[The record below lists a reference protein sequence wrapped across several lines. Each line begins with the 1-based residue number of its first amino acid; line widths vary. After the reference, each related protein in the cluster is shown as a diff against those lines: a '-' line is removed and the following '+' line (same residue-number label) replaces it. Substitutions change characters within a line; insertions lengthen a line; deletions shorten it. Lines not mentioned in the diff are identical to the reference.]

1 LKRIG
6 GVLGVVVVAAVLGYA
21 LLSGQLSA
29 GQLVEGLLGEGGASG
44 GDKVAG
50 TVRAAPSADAARR
63 QLSEI
68 RVRPAGSMAG
78 YSREEFP
85 HWSDAQE
92 YGWRLPGAT
101 PDPESCDARDAALIR
116 DGQQEV
122 VEEYCDVVSGS
133 WFDPYGG
140 GTYTDPEDID
150 IDHFVPLA
158 NAWRSG
164 ASSWDTAKRESFAN
178 VPRDLLS
185 VDDGLNQSK
194 GDKGPEAWKPPRKAY
209 WCTYARRWIGV
220 KHYWDLSV
228 TGAERSALKQML
240 DRCGR

>member
-1 LKRIG
+1 M
-6 GVLGVVVVAAVLGYA
+6 VLLGYG
-21 LLSGQLSA
+21 LLSGQLSV
-29 GQLVEGLLGEGGASG
+29 GQVIGGLLEDGGSEEVGAT
-44 GDKVAG
+44 A
-50 TVRAAPSADAARR
+50 RAAPSADAARR
-63 QLSEI
+63 QLSELS
-68 RVRPAGSMAG
+68 VRPAGSMTG

-92 YGWRLPGAT
+92 FGWRLPSGT

-116 DGQQEV
+116 DGERER
-122 VEEYCDVVSGS
+122 VEAYCDVVSGR

-140 GTYTDPEDID
+140 QTLTDPADID
-150 IDHFVPLA
+150 VDHFVPLA

-164 ASSWDTAKRESFAN
+164 ASEWGIAERERFAN

-209 WCTYARRWIGV
+209 WCAYSKRWISI
-220 KHYWDLSV
+220 KHYWELSV
-228 TGAERSALKQML
+228 TSAEKDALKQML
-240 DRCGR
+240 SRCGR

>member
-1 LKRIG
+1 MILKATG
-6 GVLGVVVVAAVLGYA
+6 GVLGVVVVVALLGYG

-29 GQLVEGLLGEGGASG
+29 GQLLEGLLGDGGNG
-44 GDKVAG
+44 EM
-50 TVRAAPSADAARR
+50 AATAQAPPSADAARR
-63 QLSEI
+63 QLSELK
-68 RVRPAGSMAG
+68 VRPASSMAG

-92 YGWRLPGAT
+92 FGWRLPGGT

-116 DGQQEV
+116 DGREER
-122 VEEYCDVVSGS
+122 VEAYCDVASGS

-140 GTYTDPEDID
+140 QTYADPEDID
-150 IDHFVPLA
+150 IDHIVPLA

-164 ASSWDTAKRESFAN
+164 ASSWSTTKKESFAN

-185 VDDGLNQSK
+185 VDDSLNQSK
-194 GDKGPEAWKPPRKAY
+194 GDKGPEAWKPPRRAY
-209 WCTYARRWIGV
+209 WCVYAKRWIGI

-228 TGAERSALKQML
+228 TGAERTALKQML
-240 DRCGR
+240 GRCGR

>member
-1 LKRIG
+1 MKATG
-6 GVLGVVVVAAVLGYA
+6 GALGAVIVVALLGYG
-21 LLSGQLSA
+21 LLSGQLSTE
-29 GQLVEGLLGEGGASG
+29 QLLEGLLGDGGNGEIA
-44 GDKVAG
+44 A
-50 TVRAAPSADAARR
+50 TAQAAPSADAARR
-63 QLSEI
+63 QLSELK
-68 RVRPAGSMAG
+68 VRPAGSMAG

-92 YGWRLPGAT
+92 FGWKLPGRT

-116 DGQQEV
+116 DGR
-122 VEEYCDVVSGS
+122 EERVDAYCDVASGS

-140 GTYTDPEDID
+140 QTYTDPEDID
-150 IDHFVPLA
+150 IDHIVPLA

-164 ASSWDTAKRESFAN
+164 ASSWNTAKRESFAN
-178 VPRDLLS
+178 VSRDLLS
-185 VDDGLNQSK
+185 VDDALNQSK

-209 WCTYARRWIGV
+209 WCVYAKRWIGI